1 MLLLWSK
8 AFTTPLLKNQGGNYV
23 TYATRPWS
31 VSPPLFFGEI
41 RLAKNAY
48 HSFFEYIS
56 SCGPCHET
64 DETNIAQF
72 RINMGKISMKRF
84 GCKQA
89 AYRSSIWD
97 ACVWLLLL
105 GPPPTE
111 IWLSSK
117 RKLYLLALYLL
128 LVLLVYSKIWN
139 GKPVSQN
146 EKKTQLNYHSSVLS
160 DFNVQ
165 LHKLL
170 DIFPMFQ
177 LFALNYLSNYIQFLS
192 RR

>member
-1 MLLLWSK
+1 MISK
-8 AFTTPLLKNQGGNYV
+8 
-23 TYATRPWS
+23 
-31 VSPPLFFGEI
+31 SPTFFGEI
-41 RLAKNAY
+41 RLAQNAY
-48 HSFFEYIS
+48 HSFYEYIS

-72 RINMGKISMKRF
+72 QINMGNISMKRF

-146 EKKTQLNYHSSVLS
+146 EKKTQLNY
-160 DFNVQ
+160 Q
-165 LHKLL
+165 
-170 DIFPMFQ
+170 Q
-177 LFALNYLSNYIQFLS
+177 QCTLFGSQTLMYNFINCQTYFLCSNYLSWIICPITIFIKTIKYLAMVKWVI
-192 RR
+192 